1 MKVSAVIPSWNRKAE
16 LEECLNSVLNQTYKV
31 DEIIVV
37 DNYSSDGSIEMI
49 QEKFPEVKLIVLPD
63 FDYGAC
69 EALNIGFSTAQYD
82 YIAILDDD
90 VVLPDYWIEK
100 ILLKFSKEPESTA
113 MISTKVVEPGMPKSY
128 LESESTNTE
137 KYIGTFVGCGSV
149 VKKIVMDKAGYYDKK
164 FFIHVNERDLAGR
177 ILNLGYKIKHYPEVE
192 TYHKK
197 PFGIHFG
204 KRSLF
209 YHIRNYI
216 WCIIKN
222 YPLDDIFK
230 IVLYALKSL
239 FIKKESK
246 NINTL
251 GTIKLA
257 DNIFQTKNGVFI
269 TIKAVIFALLGVSH
283 CLKNR
288 RPCNAAEYKLIQNR

>member
-1 MKVSAVIPSWNRKAE
+1 MKISAVIPSWNRKVE
-16 LEECLNSVLNQTYKV
+16 LEECLNSVLRQTLKV
-31 DEIIVV
+31 SEIIVV
-37 DNYSSDGSIEMI
+37 DNNSSDGSIKMI
-49 QEKFPEVKLIVLPD
+49 RQKFPQVKLIVLPD

-69 EALNIGFSTAQYD
+69 EALNIGFSTAQHE

-100 ILLKFSKEPESTA
+100 ILSKFITEPDSTA
-113 MISTKVVEPGMPKSY
+113 MISTKVIEPGMPKSY

-149 VKKIVMDKAGYYDKK
+149 IKKMVLDKVGYYDKK
-164 FFIHVNERDLAGR
+164 FFIHVNERDLAAR
-177 ILNLGYKIKHYPEVE
+177 ILNLNYKIKHYPVVE

-197 PFGIHFG
+197 PFGIHFS

-222 YPLDDIFK
+222 YPLDEILK
-230 IVLYALKSL
+230 MVLYALKSP
-239 FIKKESK
+239 FTKK
-246 NINTL
+246 
-251 GTIKLA
+251 
-257 DNIFQTKNGVFI
+257 VF
-269 TIKAVIFALLGVSH
+269 V
-283 CLKNR
+283 
-288 RPCNAAEYKLIQNR
+288 